1 LNIPVSLQISQQ
13 YLKMNN
19 QSTSVGVGGKY
30 KHLFFDLD
38 HTLWDF
44 EANSRQT
51 LTELYNSLALQQ
63 KGVYDF
69 DLFHKNYLQ
78 HNDKL
83 WSRYRNGFI
92 KVDEL
97 RWKRMWLTLLDF
109 KIADEPLARQMG
121 VEFLELLP
129 TRKILFPYTV
139 ELLQYLTEK
148 NYQLHLITNGFE
160 KTQHSKLKNSGLD
173 GFFKEVITSEGSNS
187 LKPHKEI
194 FDYAF
199 AKTNA
204 NPAESIMIGDT
215 LDVDILG
222 GINAGIDQ
230 VHVNH
235 LNSDVELINGVKPTY
250 TVFSLEEL
258 KKVF

>member
-1 LNIPVSLQISQQ
+1 
-13 YLKMNN
+13 M
-19 QSTSVGVGGKY
+19 KY

-51 LTELYNSLALQQ
+51 LQELYDDLQL
-63 KGVYDF
+63 KDRGVHDF
-69 DLFHKNYLQ
+69 NLLHKNYIV

-83 WSRYRNGFI
+83 WERYRNGYI

-97 RWKRMWLTLLDF
+97 RWKRMWLALLDF
-109 KIADEPLARQMG
+109 KIADEPLAREMG
-121 VEFLELLP
+121 VRFLDLLP
-129 TRKILFPYTV
+129 TRKLLFPHTI
-139 ELLQYLTEK
+139 EILDYLKEK

-160 KTQHSKLKNSGLD
+160 KTQHGKLKSSGLD
-173 GFFKEVITSEGSNS
+173 SYFAEVITSEGSNS

-199 AKTNA
+199 RKTGA
-204 NPAESIMIGDT
+204 APEHSIMIGDT
-215 LDVDILG
+215 IDVDILG
-222 GINAGIDQ
+222 AVNAGIDQ

-235 LNSDVELINGVKPTY
+235 LTNTVELVNGQKPTY
-250 TVFSLEEL
+250 TVYSLKEL
-258 KKVF
+258 EGIF

>member
-1 LNIPVSLQISQQ
+1 
-13 YLKMNN
+13 MNKEIN
-19 QSTSVGVGGKY
+19 SPAGKRY
-30 KHLFFDLD
+30 THLFFDLD

-51 LTELYNSLALQQ
+51 LQDLYRDMQLGQR
-63 KGVYDF
+63 GVNDF
-69 DLFHKNYLQ
+69 DLFHKNYLL

-83 WSRYRNGFI
+83 WERYRNGYI

-121 VEFLELLP
+121 VIFLDLLP
-129 TRKILFPYTV
+129 TRKLLFPYTI
-139 ELLQYLTEK
+139 EILDYLQAK
-148 NYQLHLITNGFE
+148 NYQLHMITNGFE
-160 KTQHSKLKNSGLD
+160 KTQYSKLEHSGLTKY
-173 GFFKEVITSEGSNS
+173 FTHVITSEGSNS

-194 FDYAF
+194 FEFAF
-199 AKTNA
+199 LKTGA

-215 LDVDILG
+215 IDVDILG
-222 GINAGIDQ
+222 AVNAGIDQ

-235 LNSDVELINGVKPTY
+235 LTNERMPVKENRFPTY
-250 TVFSLEEL
+250 TVFNLKELETI
-258 KKVF
+258 F